1 MSRSSLRTLHRWY
14 CHFCGE
20 RHRQEAWLGDIQ
32 PSFYESGEVF
42 GIGWFVHLF
51 GRARF

>member
-1 MSRSSLRTLHRWY
+1 MSRSSLRTLDRRY
-14 CHFCGE
+14 FHFCGE
-20 RHRQEAWLGDIQ
+20 RQRQEAWLGDIQ

-51 GRARF
+51 GCAGF